1 MAEELEVKEITE
13 LNDVSFTDESLVLAY
28 TEDEGVGKATF
39 AEAKKAIGADISIE
53 QTEKGTRPSAE
64 NRITATIRNGGTTE
78 TREFI
83 IKNGTGLSAA
93 AQEESTDENGL
104 RSNTVSLESSD
115 KTLVQDVN
123 FTVKDGVGIRTHSQ
137 KEATD
142 ENGLRKNTLNVSYT
156 NGESDSVEV
165 KDGTGIRAHTQE
177 ESVDANGLRSNTLS
191 LAYTD
196 GGENTVV
203 VKDGV
208 GIKEHSAEKSTDEN
222 GRAKSTLN
230 VSYTDG
236 KTDTVQIA
244 DGIGIKSAAQ
254 TKASTLSGE
263 LNEYT
268 VKLTDGT
275 ESKIKVY
282 NGRAGKDFRIRKT
295 YTSIAE
301 MEADFSGDEVET
313 YEFAMIDTGS
323 VEDADTGKLYCK
335 GETEWK
341 YIGDLSGAQGIKGDT
356 GNGIASV
363 ENSLTEE
370 GKIKVAIKMTDGTS
384 NEFLINNG
392 LQYTAGDNVD
402 ISDSNEISVDL
413 SEQNSNLSSLLAKI
427 KKEAVLA
434 AHPVGSLYWTSKNE
448 NPSVTFG
455 GGTWKQIKDKFV
467 LTAGDSYKA
476 DATGGASSM
485 TLGISNIPSHSH
497 SFTPSGTISMD
508 AHSHGLNNHT
518 HSFTPSGK
526 IASTS
531 GKTDNKTA
539 GMSANSIGSW
549 GTRVSNSKNQGDG
562 SDRYTPYTS
571 GNVSYNET
579 KQRVLSQRPD
589 DAYTAST
596 EHYLT
601 INVAHT
607 HTAYFTGSTG
617 TTDGNSEDTT
627 TTTSTGKFSGVK
639 GTTGSTGG
647 DTNKNTTSFSI
658 LPPYVV
664 KYCWER
670 TA

>member
-64 NRITATIRNGGTTE
+64 NRITATIRNGGTT
-78 TREFI
+78 TTKEFI

-104 RSNTVSLESSD
+104 RSNTVFLESSD

-142 ENGLRKNTLNVSYT
+142 ENGLRKNTLDIAYT

-177 ESVDANGLRSNTLS
+177 ESVDADGLRSNTLS

-222 GRAKSTLN
+222 GRSKSTLN

-236 KTDTVQIA
+236 KTDTVQIS

-268 VKLTDGT
+268 VNLTDGT

-301 MEADFSGDEVET
+301 MEADFSGDEVEA
-313 YEFAMIDTGS
+313 YDFAMIDTGS

-392 LQYTAGDNVD
+392 LQYTAGNNVN
-402 ISDSNEISVDL
+402 ISGSNEISVDL
-413 SEQNSNLSSLLAKI
+413 SGKADKSDLESHTSNKNNPHGVTKAQIGLDKVDNTADSNKSVNIASKANQLQAFTGDDFTGGNHFIKAIRNSSGWGMRLKAC
-427 KKEAVLA
+427 
-434 AHPVGSLYWTSKNE
+434 YD
-448 NPSVTFG
+448 
-455 GGTWKQIKDKFV
+455 GGTAQSNDISVGYADSAGV
-467 LTAGDSYKA
+467 ANRIRTTAP
-476 DATGGASSM
+476 T
-485 TLGISNIPSHSH
+485 
-497 SFTPSGTISMD
+497 SFTNGDIW
-508 AHSHGLNNHT
+508 
-518 HSFTPSGK
+518 
-526 IASTS
+526 
-531 GKTDNKTA
+531 
-539 GMSANSIGSW
+539 IG
-549 GTRVSNSKNQGDG
+549 
-562 SDRYTPYTS
+562 
-571 GNVSYNET
+571 
-579 KQRVLSQRPD
+579 
-589 DAYTAST
+589 
-596 EHYLT
+596 
-601 INVAHT
+601 
-607 HTAYFTGSTG
+607 
-617 TTDGNSEDTT
+617 
-627 TTTSTGKFSGVK
+627 
-639 GTTGSTGG
+639 
-647 DTNKNTTSFSI
+647 
-658 LPPYVV
+658 
-664 KYCWER
+664 
-670 TA
+670 

>member
-28 TEDEGVGKATF
+28 TEDGGVGKATF

-78 TREFI
+78 TKEFI

-93 AQEESTDENGL
+93 TQEESTDENGL

-123 FTVKDGVGIRTHSQ
+123 FTVKDGVGIR
-137 KEATD
+137 
-142 ENGLRKNTLNVSYT
+142 
-156 NGESDSVEV
+156 
-165 KDGTGIRAHTQE
+165 AHTQE
-177 ESVDANGLRSNTLS
+177 ESVDADGLRSNTLS

-208 GIKEHSAEKSTDEN
+208 GIKEHSTEKSTDEN
-222 GRAKSTLN
+222 GRSKSTLN

-254 TKASTLSGE
+254 TKTSTLSGE

-301 MEADFSGDEVET
+301 MVSDFSGDEVEA
-313 YEFAMIDTGS
+313 YDFAMIDTGS

-392 LQYTAGDNVD
+392 LQYTAGNNVN

-413 SEQNSNLSSLLAKI
+413 SGKADKS
-427 KKEAVLA
+427 AVD
-434 AHPVGSLYWTSKNE
+434 AHISSKN
-448 NPSVTFG
+448 NPHNVT
-455 GGTWKQIKDKFV
+455 KAQI
-467 LTAGDSYKA
+467 
-476 DATGGASSM
+476 
-485 TLGISNIPSHSH
+485 
-497 SFTPSGTISMD
+497 
-508 AHSHGLNNHT
+508 GL
-518 HSFTPSGK
+518 
-526 IASTS
+526 
-531 GKTDNKTA
+531 
-539 GMSANSIGSW
+539 
-549 GTRVSNSKNQGDG
+549 
-562 SDRYTPYTS
+562 
-571 GNVSYNET
+571 GNVDN
-579 KQRVLSQRPD
+579 
-589 DAYTAST
+589 TADSDK
-596 EHYLT
+596 
-601 INVAHT
+601 
-607 HTAYFTGSTG
+607 S
-617 TTDGNSEDTT
+617 
-627 TTTSTGKFSGVK
+627 
-639 GTTGSTGG
+639 
-647 DTNKNTTSFSI
+647 
-658 LPPYVV
+658 V
-664 KYCWER
+664 KYAESAGSCEGVANRIRIKAPEKPENGDIWIE
-670 TA
+670 